1 MERRENSRFDLQCLC
16 ATEKTFKFYVKEKN
30 SAKAV
35 NEDYVRLLRVCNS
48 FPELT
53 VSLSRRNLKT
63 LKEQTVVTKLPRLE
77 ASVAIFALKL
87 PR

>member
-35 NEDYVRLLRVCNS
+35 NEDYVKITPCVQFVPRAHCFSQPTEPENS
-48 FPELT
+48 
-53 VSLSRRNLKT
+53 
-63 LKEQTVVTKLPRLE
+63 
-77 ASVAIFALKL
+77 
-87 PR
+87 

>member
-1 MERRENSRFDLQCLC
+1 MDEYCPLWSDVKILGLICNACVLQKKLSN
-16 ATEKTFKFYVKEKN
+16 FYVKENN

-63 LKEQTVVTKLPRLE
+63 LKVQTAVTKLPRLE
-77 ASVAIFALKL
+77 AS
-87 PR
+87 P

>member
-16 ATEKTFKFYVKEKN
+16 ATEKTFKFYAKEKN

-63 LKEQTVVTKLPRLE
+63 LKVQTVVTKLPRLE
-77 ASVAIFALKL
+77 AS
-87 PR
+87 P